1 MRDVESNFEEYWSR
15 VIDLVEKS
23 PLAKYGNYET
33 YTHLRKDMDH
43 AGDLSIEY
51 RRASTRCSLYVRM
64 TSYLHLSDTRHTN
77 SNGDEYVMIEPKVE
91 TNWPCHGSCDPATSL
106 ARLRL
111 YMEVAQLAAD
121 VAAELQGQRI
131 WTIWQTNEEKEES
144 KRRQN
149 QAARERVINKI
160 FADHCKGLRV
170 NGRIA
175 SSVTCDI
182 DIPTGV
188 HTLTNSRANPND
200 KKSYVL
206 EVTYCAPARTGQS
219 DVFVVG
225 FALTRTA

>member
-64 TSYLHLSDTRHTN
+64 TSYLHLSDNRHTN

-144 KRRQN
+144 K
-149 QAARERVINKI
+149 
-160 FADHCKGLRV
+160 
-170 NGRIA
+170 
-175 SSVTCDI
+175 
-182 DIPTGV
+182 
-188 HTLTNSRANPND
+188 
-200 KKSYVL
+200 
-206 EVTYCAPARTGQS
+206 
-219 DVFVVG
+219 
-225 FALTRTA
+225 